1 MADGRDLIEE
11 TVAIIGQLTEG
22 LPAVQAHYSADEF
35 EELKSY
41 LESAGKWAAACRK
54 KVWLRG
60 KEGTDMAQKCLDVA
74 KHLQEVLDKP
84 AAALEAAA
92 DLSYQLENL
101 ARVIATKSQVMT

>member
-11 TVAIIGQLTEG
+11 TVAIIGQIKEG
-22 LPAVQAHYSADEF
+22 LPAVQPHYSADEL

-41 LESAGKWAAACRK
+41 LESAGKWVAACRK

-60 KEGTDMAQKCLDVA
+60 QEGTSMAQKCLDVA
-74 KHLQEVLDKP
+74 KHLQEILDKP
-84 AAALEAAA
+84 AAALETAA